1 MNNFVHS
8 TRRKALARRLGKDG
22 IAFISGA
29 RAKIRNDDVE
39 YPFRQTS
46 DMLYLTN
53 FSEPDA
59 LLVITGGKRGKS
71 ILFLRP
77 KDRAQETWTGKR
89 LGANGACDVLGVDHA
104 YSSENPEEMSDIIRS
119 LLNGRETVYFP
130 TATEHEVGATLLHPL
145 IAAHKKNSSF
155 RVIDLDV
162 HALLAEFRLIK
173 DTYELD
179 IMRRGIGVSAHMHR
193 AILEKVRPGMK
204 ESDLEAEI
212 AYYLR
217 KHGSDRLGAYPSIV
231 ASGENACTLHYTESA
246 SVIASGDLVLVDA
259 GGEFEGYASDITRT
273 FPANGAFSPP
283 QRALYN
289 LVLNAQ
295 KAAIAV
301 VSPGAQFADV
311 HRAATLVLCEG
322 LMKLGF
328 ISAKTPA
335 LALEANLHKPFTIHS
350 TSHWLGLDVHDA
362 GDYRRNDKQ
371 MPTRVL
377 EPGMVLT
384 VEPGLYITQD
394 LDVPEIYKGIGI
406 RIEDDVLVTSDGHD
420 VLSKDAPKE
429 IDEIEDAMLG
439 TRFF

>member
-1 MNNFVHS
+1 MNNFIHS

-22 IAFISGA
+22 IAFIPGA

-46 DMLYLTN
+46 NMLYLTN

-71 ILFLRP
+71 ILFLRH
-77 KDRAQETWTGKR
+77 KDAAQETWTGKR
-89 LGANGACDVLGVDHA
+89 LGTDGACEVLGVDHA
-104 YSSENPEEMSDIIRS
+104 YSSENPEEMADILRT
-119 LLNGRETVYFP
+119 LLKGRETVYFP

-145 IAAHKKNSSF
+145 VAAHKKSSSF
-155 RVIDLDV
+155 RVLDLDV
-162 HALLAEFRLIK
+162 GVLLAEFRLIK
-173 DTYELD
+173 DKHELD
-179 IMRRGIGVSAHMHR
+179 IMQRGISVSALMHR

-217 KHGSDRLGAYPSIV
+217 KHGSDKLGAYPSIV

-246 SVIASGDLVLVDA
+246 SVIANGDLVLVDA

-273 FPANGAFSPP
+273 FPANGVFSPP
-283 QRALYN
+283 QKALYQ
-289 LVLNAQ
+289 LVLDAQ
-295 KAAIAV
+295 KAAITV
-301 VSPGAQFADV
+301 VRPGALFSDV
-311 HRAATLVLCEG
+311 HRAATMVLCEG
-322 LMKLGF
+322 LMNLGF
-328 ISAKTPA
+328 IAAKTPA
-335 LALEANLHKPFTIHS
+335 LALEANLHKPFTVHS

-362 GDYRRNDKQ
+362 GDYRWNEKQ
-371 MPTRVL
+371 VPTRTL
-377 EPGMVLT
+377 EAGMVLT
-384 VEPGLYITQD
+384 VEPGLYITRE
-394 LDVPEIYKGIGI
+394 LDVPEIYNGIGI
-406 RIEDDVLVTSDGHD
+406 RIEDDVLVTEGGHE

-429 IDEIEDAMLG
+429 IDEIEDVMLG

>member
-1 MNNFVHS
+1 M
-8 TRRKALARRLGKDG
+8 RREAVAKRLGKSG
-22 IAFISGA
+22 IAFIPGA
-29 RAKIRNDDVE
+29 REKIRNNDVE

-59 LLVITGGKRGKS
+59 LLVITGGRRGKS
-71 ILFLRP
+71 VLFLRP
-77 KDRAQETWTGKR
+77 KDATQETWTGKR
-89 LGANGACDVLGVDHA
+89 LGADGACEVLGVDHA
-104 YSSENPEEMSDIIRS
+104 YSSKNPEEVADIIRT
-119 LLNGRETVYFP
+119 LLKGRETVYSP
-130 TATEHEVGATLLHPL
+130 TGTEHDGGATLLHPL
-145 IAAHKKNSSF
+145 IAAHKKSSSF
-155 RVIDLDV
+155 RVLDLDV
-162 HALLAEFRLIK
+162 HALLSEFRLIK

-179 IMRRGIGVSAHMHR
+179 IMRRGISVSAHMHR
-193 AILEKVRPGMK
+193 VILKKVRPGMK

-217 KHGSDRLGAYPSIV
+217 KHGSDRLGAYTSIV
-231 ASGENACTLHYTESA
+231 ASGENACTLHYTEST

-273 FPANGAFSPP
+273 FPANGVFSPP
-283 QRALYN
+283 QRALYE
-289 LVLNAQ
+289 LVLKAQ

-301 VSPGAQFADV
+301 VRPGALFVDV
-311 HRAATLVLCEG
+311 HSAATMALCEG
-322 LMKLGF
+322 LMNLGF

-335 LALEANLHKPFTIHS
+335 LAAEAHLHKPFTVHS

-371 MPTRVL
+371 MPTRML

-384 VEPGLYITQD
+384 VEPGLYITPD
-394 LDVPEIYKGIGI
+394 LDVPDAYKGIGI
-406 RIEDDVLVTSDGHD
+406 RIEDDVLVTSDGNE

-429 IDEIEDAMLG
+429 IDEIEAAIFDA
-439 TRFF
+439 RFF